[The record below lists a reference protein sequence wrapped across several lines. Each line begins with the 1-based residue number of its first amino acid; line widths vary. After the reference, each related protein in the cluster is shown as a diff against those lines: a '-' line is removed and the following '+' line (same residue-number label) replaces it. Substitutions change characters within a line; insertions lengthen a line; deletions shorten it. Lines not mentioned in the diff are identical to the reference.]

1 MSLHTDFTNACKEV
15 EKLHKTLDNS
25 TILKIY
31 GYYKQATEGDVTG
44 KRPSIL
50 KLRDRTKYDAW
61 AAVSGMSKEAAMG
74 AYIELIK
81 SLEIEDQS
89 ISCEEREAALEDKH
103 ALAKEMLNKEL
114 DLEEYEEI
122 KSLWKAHS
130 IAEDNRDID
139 GLMATLT
146 EDCRYEIPQVGKI
159 YYNKEGATQFYYDL
173 LGAFPDIDFRLTQI
187 YIGPQGVVE
196 EATVRA
202 THEKD
207 WLVLPASG
215 EEVEF
220 ETAIFFPWD
229 SKAKRFKGERVYF
242 NFDRKFYKKYGMEP
256 PFPELKE

>member
-1 MSLHTDFTNACKEV
+1 MSPEEAKGNYIRVVSELEFV
-15 EKLHKTLDNS
+15 ES
-25 TILKIY
+25 
-31 GYYKQATEGDVTG
+31 
-44 KRPSIL
+44 
-50 KLRDRTKYDAW
+50 
-61 AAVSGMSKEAAMG
+61 
-74 AYIELIK
+74 
-81 SLEIEDQS
+81 EITS
-89 ISCEEREAALEDKH
+89 FEDKH
-103 ALAKEMLNKEL
+103 AEAKEMLNKEL
-114 DLEEYEEI
+114 DLEEYQEI
-122 KSLWKAHS
+122 KNLWKAHS

-146 EDCRYEIPQVGKI
+146 DDCRYEIPQIGKI
-159 YYNKEGATQFYYDL
+159 YYNKEGATQFYHDL

-196 EATVRA
+196 EAKVRA

-215 EEVEF
+215 EQVEF

-229 SKAKRFKGERVYF
+229 SKVKRFKGERVYF

>member
-1 MSLHTDFTNACKEV
+1 MIKEEFSEAC
-15 EKLHKTLDNS
+15 EKVKRLTPSLDNS
-25 TILKIY
+25 TLLKLY
-31 GYYKQATEGDVTG
+31 GYYKQATDNDATG
-44 KRPSIL
+44 NRPGLLNL
-50 KLRDRTKYDAW
+50 KARAKYDAW
-61 AAVSGMSKEAAMG
+61 ASVSGTSREDAKKEYIKLVNNLSIQEKPKMSF
-74 AYIELIK
+74 
-81 SLEIEDQS
+81 
-89 ISCEEREAALEDKH
+89 EDKH
-103 ALAKEMLNKEL
+103 NVAKEMLNKKL

-122 KSLWKAHS
+122 KSLWKDHS

-146 EDCRYEIPQVGKI
+146 EDCRYEIPQIGKI

-196 EATVRA
+196 EAKVKA

-229 SKAKRFKGERVYF
+229 SKVKRFKGERVYF
-242 NFDRKFYKKYGMEP
+242 NFDRKFYKKYGMQP

>member
-1 MSLHTDFTNACKEV
+1 MSLDNEFDKACKKIK
-15 EKLHKTLDNS
+15 KLTPSLDNL
-25 TILKIY
+25 TLLKLY
-31 GYYKQATEGDVTG
+31 GYYKQALNGDVKS
-44 KRPSIL
+44 KRPGLLNL
-50 KLRDRTKYDAW
+50 KNRAKYDAW
-61 AAVSGMSKEAAMG
+61 FSVSNTSSEDSKKE
-74 AYIELIK
+74 YIKLTN
-81 SLEIEDQS
+81 SLS
-89 ISCEEREAALEDKH
+89 IQEKPKVSFEDKH
-103 ALAKEMLNKEL
+103 HVAKEMLNKKV

-130 IAEDNRDID
+130 IAEDNRNID

-146 EDCRYEIPQVGKI
+146 EDCRYEIPQIGKI
-159 YYNKEGATQFYYDL
+159 YYNKEGATQFYHDL

-196 EATVRA
+196 EAKVKA

-229 SKAKRFKGERVYF
+229 SKVKRFKGERVYF
-242 NFDRKFYKKYGMEP
+242 NFDRKFYKKYGMQP